1 MPLCSPSPAAYGIAW
16 LGHSRVVG
24 GLPNGTDELP
34 ATRSGQ
40 YETKA
45 TMRKLL
51 SGALALTLTLALGA
65 CGTLEDAFMS
75 PAPTAVPRADT
86 TAVDAATATP
96 TATTA
101 SRAVDQA
108 TPEAA
113 MESWLA
119 ALVAGDGVAVCALM
133 AADGQ
138 PVDSIEGAAPDC
150 GEALTPLLSS
160 LQELRGMFDGL
171 SIDGATVIDDL
182 ATFEAA
188 TVKPDVAAQV
198 IHRFKAVKIKDKWFV
213 TE

>member
-1 MPLCSPSPAAYGIAW
+1 
-16 LGHSRVVG
+16 
-24 GLPNGTDELP
+24 
-34 ATRSGQ
+34 
-40 YETKA
+40 
-45 TMRKLL
+45 MRKLL

-65 CGTLEDAFMS
+65 CSTLEDAFMS

-86 TAVDAATATP
+86 TAADSATATP
-96 TATTA
+96 TTKATTT
-101 SRAVDQA
+101 SPAVDQA

-113 MESWLA
+113 MESWLT

-138 PVDSIEGAAPDC
+138 PVNSIKGAAPDC

-160 LQELRGMFDGL
+160 LQELKGMFDGL